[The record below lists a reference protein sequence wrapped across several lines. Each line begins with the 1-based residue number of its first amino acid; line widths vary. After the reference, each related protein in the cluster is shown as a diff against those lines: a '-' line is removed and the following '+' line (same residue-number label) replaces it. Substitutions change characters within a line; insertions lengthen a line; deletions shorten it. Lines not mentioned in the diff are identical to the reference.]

1 MICRMVT
8 NNNGG
13 KCSTAILNTRYV
25 VPQIKQIAPN
35 AMYGMSKSFFTASIL
50 SATPKSRQSQ

>member
-8 NNNGG
+8 NNKGG
-13 KCSTAILNTRYV
+13 KCNTAILNTRYV

-35 AMYGMSKSFFTASIL
+35 AMYGISKSFFTASIL
-50 SATPKSRQSQ
+50 AATLKPHQSL